1 MKKTSCEVRLGLCY
15 LDGWDHY
22 PASEVPTVPFTSLCS
37 SLCPRVEVYQ
47 CFHSLFH

>member
-15 LDGWDHY
+15 LDGWGPLPCFRSSHC
-22 PASEVPTVPFTSLCS
+22 SFHFSVQLSVPTI
-37 SLCPRVEVYQ
+37 EVYQ